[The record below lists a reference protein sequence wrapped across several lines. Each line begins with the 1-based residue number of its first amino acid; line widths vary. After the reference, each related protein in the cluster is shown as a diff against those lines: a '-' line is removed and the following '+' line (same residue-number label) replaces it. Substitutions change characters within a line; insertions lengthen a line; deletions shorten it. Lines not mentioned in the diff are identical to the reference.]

1 MPSLKVLSKKEDL
14 LSSGQRL
21 CPGCAASI
29 IARQTLLASEKPV
42 VVVCPT
48 GCLEVA
54 TTIYPFTAWKTPFIH
69 CAFENAA
76 STLSGVEAAY
86 RSLKRQGRIDKE
98 FNFIAFGGDGGTYDI
113 GIQAL
118 SGAVERGHHLL
129 YICYDNEAYMNC
141 LSTSSL
147 IMTEDG
153 LKRIME
159 VKEGDQ
165 IYAFDQK
172 TYQLVLKKCTGVFDN
187 GIKDVYELTT
197 LHHSIKATAN
207 HPFLV
212 LKRNG
217 RGKENNFV
225 WKTISE
231 MKPGD
236 EIVVLKNLDKGK
248 SFKFDFNKVK
258 RGDYKVNRLNEIDL
272 PEYSSP
278 DLMKYL
284 GIYVGDGWVRDGKGE
299 VGFALPENSKGRNV
313 LLELHSKI
321 FGGKTR
327 TNKIYVYTN
336 SVNLARFIE
345 SLGFGSGAKN
355 KIIPSW
361 LFTLPIE
368 ERKSFIEGLML
379 SDGYKAGNS
388 LRYVSAS
395 YELLRGLRL
404 LLQTTGFR
412 VGKVHQ
418 QRKEKGTKCV
428 DRELLETSEY
438 GYVCFS
444 ERGEWNTGKYPSQY
458 RYQNFLMDNEY
469 FEMKEVREIK
479 LVGQEPTL
487 DLRVEGEHNFI
498 ADGIVVHNTGIQRSS
513 ASPRG
518 AATTTSP
525 AGRAIPEGK
534 QEYRKDLTQIMAAH
548 NSPYVA
554 QASPGYY
561 NDLMKKVQKALSV
574 EGPTFINILSP
585 CPRGWRYDPS
595 RTIEIAKLAVLT
607 GFWPL
612 YEVENGKYRITYKP
626 KKKRKP
632 FVEWL
637 KSQGRFK
644 HLLKEEN
651 REIVEQLGKRAEE
664 KEKALYALAG
674 EEFS

>member
-1 MPSLKVLSKKEDL
+1 
-14 LSSGQRL
+14 
-21 CPGCAASI
+21 
-29 IARQTLLASEKPV
+29 
-42 VVVCPT
+42 
-48 GCLEVA
+48 
-54 TTIYPFTAWKTPFIH
+54 
-69 CAFENAA
+69 
-76 STLSGVEAAY
+76 
-86 RSLKRQGRIDKE
+86 
-98 FNFIAFGGDGGTYDI
+98 
-113 GIQAL
+113 
-118 SGAVERGHHLL
+118 
-129 YICYDNEAYMNC
+129 MNC